1 MSVASP
7 RAPATPATPPESQ
20 PTTGLPRRQRFRQWR
35 PSRAAIVVGLILLT
49 LISLALRTGRFHLYY
64 WVDEGISVGIASH
77 PLSQLPTLLR
87 ADGSP
92 PLYYLL
98 LHVWMQIFGGSEV
111 ATHSLSL
118 VFSLIAVPTAY
129 WGGASLFGRRTGA
142 YCAVLAAGL
151 PYLTSYAQET
161 RMYSLLVVLSLV
173 IATSFVHIFVRRDR
187 RYLPVFV
194 VSLVAAVYTHNWALF
209 LGLMTFVTWLVC
221 VRLAEDRRPLWRD
234 GAIAF
239 GATAILF
246 LPWLPTLLYQAQH
259 TGAPWALPPIAWSF
273 SQGFYFITGG
283 RGAAVALLL
292 GAGSGLLAPR
302 LTSKLDRGDQISAIA
317 LALLGLGTLL
327 VAWLYAKS
335 TPAWAFRY
343 LAVIVGPLLLLVG
356 LGLSRA
362 SRLGLAAL
370 ALVCCFW
377 VLDPVPSQLDA
388 KSNVGSAGRLVSAG
402 TSSNTVVLSTQPE
415 QVPVLAFYLPKVT
428 HFVTPLGAVP
438 DPRVV
443 DWRDALSR
451 FEHSSSRSVLISTLN
466 SLLPGERVVLVVP
479 VRLTKAPK
487 WMDLIRRDS
496 ISWASY
502 LNHDRKL
509 RLVRSTIPHQV
520 NSGVPVRISVY
531 RQIAG
536 SVRSHG

>member
-1 MSVASP
+1 MAVASL
-7 RAPATPATPPESQ
+7 RTPAPSAPPPEAQ
-20 PTTGLPRRQRFRQWR
+20 AATGLSRWHRLREWR

-49 LISLALRTGRFHLYY
+49 LISLALRTGRLHLYY
-64 WVDEGISVGIASH
+64 WIDEGISVGIASH

-98 LHVWMQIFGGSEV
+98 LHVWMQIFGSHEV
-111 ATHSLSL
+111 ATHALSL

-173 IATSFVHIFVRRDR
+173 VATSFVHVFVRGDR

-194 VSLVAAVYTHNWALF
+194 VSLVAALYTHNWALF

-259 TGAPWALPPIAWSF
+259 TGAPWALPPIVWSF
-273 SQGFYFITGG
+273 SQGAYFITGG

-292 GAGSGLLAPR
+292 GAGASLLVPR
-302 LTSKLDRGDQISAIA
+302 LTAKFDRQGQIAVIA

-327 VAWLYAKS
+327 IAWLYAKS

-343 LAVIVGPLLLLVG
+343 LAVIIGPLLLMVG

-370 ALVCCFW
+370 VLVCCFW
-377 VLDPVPSQLDA
+377 VLDPVRSQLNA
-388 KSNVGSAGRLVSAG
+388 KSNVASAARLVSA
-402 TSSNTVVLSTQPE
+402 TESSNAVVLSTQPE

-428 HFVTPLGAVP
+428 HFVTPLGPVP

-443 DWRDALSR
+443 DWRNALSR
-451 FEHSSSRSVLISTLN
+451 LSRSSIRSVVIPTLN
-466 SLLPGERVVLVVP
+466 SLVPGERVVLVVP
-479 VRLTKAPK
+479 LHLPGAPK
-487 WMDLIRRDS
+487 WMHLIRHDS

-502 LNHDRKL
+502 LNHDRNL
-509 RLVRSTIPHQV
+509 RLLRSDSPHQSD
-520 NSGVPVRISVY
+520 SGTSVRISVY
-531 RQIAG
+531 AQAG
-536 SVRSHG
+536 GVLRSHG